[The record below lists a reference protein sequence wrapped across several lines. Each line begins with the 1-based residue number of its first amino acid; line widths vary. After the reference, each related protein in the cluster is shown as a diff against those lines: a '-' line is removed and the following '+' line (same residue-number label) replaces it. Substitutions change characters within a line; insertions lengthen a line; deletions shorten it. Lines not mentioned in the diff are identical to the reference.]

1 MRARKSALCLSEE
14 GLVTLVKAVLLEVR
28 GQKQNLGVKERVK
41 GEGGA
46 SSGSWAVRAGEGCS
60 APWWTL
66 TEKSLRA
73 KAQPAML
80 LSTWWT
86 LVAGS
91 MKIQCPF
98 PSVPEPGSL
107 WFSCHLLCPV
117 CLLTAHLMSLE
128 SSRFISRPSSPLFFS
143 ALCMEASLFLF
154 SPCCS
159 AFPHFWI
166 PLCRRALHSLVCV
179 QPWAPPSIPHPFTQL
194 PSPAVPCRLLCH
206 LYQIPCGCKLW
217 VCSLFSA
224 LFNHPFKNCFLLV
237 IILLKQN
244 RILSDKLQVFTFMD
258 GYTKICIMYLV
269 IIESLYDLHTL

>member
-1 MRARKSALCLSEE
+1 
-14 GLVTLVKAVLLEVR
+14 
-28 GQKQNLGVKERVK
+28 
-41 GEGGA
+41 
-46 SSGSWAVRAGEGCS
+46 
-60 APWWTL
+60 
-66 TEKSLRA
+66 
-73 KAQPAML
+73 
-80 LSTWWT
+80 
-86 LVAGS
+86 

-98 PSVPEPGSL
+98 PSMPEPASL

-117 CLLTAHLMSLE
+117 WLLTAHLVSLE
-128 SSRFISRPSSPLFFS
+128 SSCFISWPSSPLFFF
-143 ALCMEASLFLF
+143 AWR
-154 SPCCS
+154 PCF
-159 AFPHFWI
+159 FPHPAVQPSPISEF
-166 PLCRRALHSLVCV
+166 LCCRALHSLVCV
-179 QPWAPPSIPHPFTQL
+179 QPWAPPSIPHPFTRL

-269 IIESLYDLHTL
+269 TVESLYDLHTP